1 MDAASDVGAAF
12 ILMKRGDLS
21 LKNSSVQRLTHCAL
35 LSALICLLTMF
46 PRIALPS
53 GYVHLGDGLILISSM
68 LLGLWSIPAA
78 AMGSMLADLLAFPAY
93 APATFLIKG
102 LTALTAAAL
111 MGKASAR
118 WRILLAFIA
127 AEAVMVAGYF
137 AFEWLFFPE
146 YALAD
151 LPGNILQAV
160 FGLVVGMLGRRAV
173 PRLRGF
179 LR

>member
-1 MDAASDVGAAF
+1 MRKDHIQQMTQCG
-12 ILMKRGDLS
+12 LM
-21 LKNSSVQRLTHCAL
+21 A
-35 LSALICLLTMF
+35 ALICILTLF

-53 GYVHLGDGLILISSM
+53 GYVHLGDGLILLSAM
-68 LLGLWSIPAA
+68 LLGSWSIPAA

-127 AEAVMVAGYF
+127 AEAVMVVGYF

-151 LPGNILQAV
+151 LPGNSLQAV
-160 FGLVVGMLGRRAV
+160 FGLIVGMLGRRAV